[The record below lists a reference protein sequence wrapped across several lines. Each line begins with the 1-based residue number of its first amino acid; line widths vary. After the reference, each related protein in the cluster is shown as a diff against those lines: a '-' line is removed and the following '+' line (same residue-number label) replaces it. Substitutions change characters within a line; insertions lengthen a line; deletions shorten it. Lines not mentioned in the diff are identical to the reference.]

1 MKFTTVTQN
10 GQIVTPTIKGDTT
23 MKRELPDA
31 EFITVKEDAYSRAE
45 ELASFGFAVAVYN
58 DGHIFRIETQE
69 DFQPCTQSQPVC
81 FS

>member
-1 MKFTTVTQN
+1 
-10 GQIVTPTIKGDTT
+10 

-31 EFITVKEDAYSRAE
+31 EFITVKEDAYQRAE

-69 DFQPCTQSQPVC
+69 DFQPCNTSQPVY
-81 FS
+81 SLV